1 MPLGTKIV
9 GSSKPLDTWNNRDFL
24 MYFSDKLKESS
35 GNGLRLEASVE
46 WLGFISRIK
55 GFRSKLHLNNV
66 QYKDFIDKVFLH
78 FFSQDRYTPTF
89 GAIVSERVYNII
101 KKYFSSSRPLY
112 SDFEKVKEE
121 LYGNNLL
128 FKKLLKEV

>member
-1 MPLGTKIV
+1 MPVGRKTI
-9 GSSKPLDTWNNRDFL
+9 GSSKSLDTWNNRDFL
-24 MYFSDKLKESS
+24 IYFSDKLKESS
-35 GNGLRLEASVE
+35 GSGLRLEAAVE

-55 GFRSKLHLNNV
+55 GFRVKLNLNNV

-78 FFSQDRYTPTF
+78 FFSQDKYTPTF
-89 GAIVSERVYNII
+89 GAIVSERVFNIS

-112 SDFEKVKEE
+112 SDFEKVREE

-128 FKKLLKEV
+128 FKKLL